1 MKEPV
6 WIDRNVVLAMHD
18 ELLFEFGGASGFR
31 DEALLDSAL
40 ARPQNLF
47 LYETPDLFA
56 LAAAYIHGIV
66 RNHPFVDGNKRT
78 GFVVGGIFLERNGK
92 ILMAS
97 EAEATAIIL
106 DLASRK
112 IKEEELAAWLRK
124 NCR

>member
-6 WIDRNVVLAMHD
+6 WIDRNVVLVMHD
-18 ELLFEFGGASGFR
+18 ELLFEFGGASGIR

-47 LYETPDLFA
+47 LYETPDLFG

-78 GFVVGGIFLERNGK
+78 GYVVGGIFLERNGK

>member
-18 ELLFEFGGASGFR
+18 ELLFELGGAAGFR

-47 LYETPDLFA
+47 LYEASDLFA
-56 LAAAYIHGIV
+56 LAATYIHGIV

-78 GFVVGGIFLERNGK
+78 GYVVGGIFLERNGK

-97 EAEATAIIL
+97 EEEATAIIL
-106 DLASRK
+106 DLTSRK

>member
-6 WIDRNVVLAMHD
+6 WIDRDIVLAIHD
-18 ELLFEFGGASGFR
+18 ALLHEFGGAAGFR
-31 DEALLDSAL
+31 DETLLDSAL

-47 LYETPDLFA
+47 LYESPDLFS
-56 LAAAYIHGIV
+56 LAASYMFGIV

-92 ILMAS
+92 VLVAS
-97 EAEATAIIL
+97 EEETTAVMFAFAEK
-106 DLASRK
+106 K

-124 NCR
+124 NCK